1 MDRDIDSY
9 LRKTRLVS
17 DPDVIKN
24 DSRDTFRKIVKG
36 RRVKKQNKKTYEKP
50 LLKYRAVILIS
61 PN

>member
-9 LRKTRLVS
+9 LCKTRLVS

-36 RRVKKQNKKTYEKP
+36 RRVKKQNKKTHEKP